1 MEIKIKLKKLD
12 PSALLP
18 VKQSTAAAGFDLYAN
33 ETTVVRTGE
42 NKLIKTGFSLELPP
56 GFEAQIRSRSGLALK
71 NKVFVLNSPGTIDED
86 YRGEVGVILMNLGD
100 NDFSIKK
107 GARIA
112 QMIISELPSVIL
124 EEVVELTETPR
135 GEGGFGSTD
144 KK

>member
-12 PSALLP
+12 PQAHLP
-18 VKQSTAAAGFDLYAN
+18 VKQSAGAAGFDLYAN
-33 ETTVVRTGE
+33 ETTVIKTGE
-42 NKLIKTGFSLELPP
+42 NKLVKTGFSLELPP

-71 NKVFVLNSPGTIDED
+71 NEVFVLNSPGTIDAD

-100 NDFSIKK
+100 NDFKIKK
-107 GARIA
+107 DDRIA
-112 QMIISELPSVIL
+112 QMIISSLPSVIL
-124 EEVVELTETPR
+124 EEVAELAATPR

>member
-1 MEIKIKLKKLD
+1 MEIKIKLKKLT
-12 PSALLP
+12 PTAFLP
-18 VKQSTAAAGFDLYAN
+18 IKQSAGAAGFDLYAN
-33 ETTVVRTGE
+33 ETTVVKTGE
-42 NKLIKTGFSLELPP
+42 NCLVKTGFSLELPP

-71 NKVFVLNSPGTIDED
+71 NKVFVLNSPGTVDED

-100 NDFSIKK
+100 NDFPIKK
-107 GARIA
+107 GDRIA

>member
-12 PSALLP
+12 PKALLP
-18 VKQSTAAAGFDLYAN
+18 VKQSKGAAGFDLYAN
-33 ETTVVRTGE
+33 EAAVIKPCE
-42 NKLIKTGFSLELPP
+42 NKLVKTGFSLELPS

-86 YRGEVGVILMNLGD
+86 YRGEVGIILMNLGAA
-100 NDFSIKK
+100 DFTIKK
-107 GARIA
+107 GDRIA
-112 QMIISELPSVIL
+112 QMIISELPSIIL
-124 EEVVELTETPR
+124 EEVSELAATPR

>member
-12 PSALLP
+12 PTALLP
-18 VKQSTAAAGFDLYAN
+18 VKQSAGAAGFDLYAN